1 MNVKL
6 LVGLKKSSSRNAEF
20 KKSTNVWGKWHF
32 GFSTFRILQIN
43 SIYFH
48 PNHTMGIQMI
58 DKRLNF
64 CFDILYRRTLTQSQS
79 EEKKFGSFTK
89 PTTVAKAHRAQI
101 YAVWKAVC
109 STSRVECSRQ
119 CGRQCRFYNTVES
132 SVSPAGLSVVGS
144 NQCQRR
150 VQPPTM
156 MQMLILYT
164 YLYI

>member
-1 MNVKL
+1 
-6 LVGLKKSSSRNAEF
+6 
-20 KKSTNVWGKWHF
+20 
-32 GFSTFRILQIN
+32 
-43 SIYFH
+43 
-48 PNHTMGIQMI
+48 MI

-79 EEKKFGSFTK
+79 EEKKFESFTK
-89 PTTVAKAHRAQI
+89 PTTVAKAHKAQI

-164 YLYI
+164 YLYIKIKCCHIFILFYVSNFDQPGVIGEWRCALFYDFLCLDWGRRKHRRG